1 MSNVAIELPKLTETE
16 EMHVALSVMKS
27 KRSVRKFVQEHGLDV
42 LESVKNVVDF
52 VITESLEKK
61 EREEAMMKAKE
72 ETLLE
77 MSSKMKEYFRE
88 KLAEKGIEATEEE
101 LDEML
106 KVQEDLAIMSPKK
119 PASKKSGR
127 SPRKQYKFLIGDQ
140 VVVRAFGKPSEEIKK
155 AMEEKGF
162 EEQYMLLA
170 PESVSEWLKDIEGQ
184 PQYKSK
190 IDDIKAFFESNSVN
204 DIDPK
209 IEVVLSLDVETARE
223 KFNVEMTEDF
233 LFEGAIENLTAD
245 QEKLL
250 IAISGDNTVEGGIDA
265 IESLES

>member
-16 EMHVALSVMKS
+16 EMHIALNVMKS
-27 KRSVRKFVQEHGLDV
+27 KRSVCKFVQEHGLDV
-42 LESVKNVVDF
+42 LESVKNVVDS
-52 VITESLEKK
+52 VITEEFEKK
-61 EREEAMMKAKE
+61 EREEAMKKAKE

-77 MSSKMKEYFRE
+77 MSSKMKEFFRE
-88 KLAEKGIEATEEE
+88 KLAEKGIEPTEKE
-101 LDEML
+101 LEEML
-106 KVQEDLAIMSPKK
+106 KVQEDLAINQ
-119 PASKKSGR
+119 ASKKGR
-127 SPRKQYKFLIGDQ
+127 VPRKKYKFLVGDK

-162 EEQYMLLA
+162 DEQYMLLA
-170 PESVSEWLKDIEGQ
+170 PESVDDWLKEIEGQ